1 MVKKRR
7 ITEKDKKFVATF
19 INDELKSRKANKY
32 RQKHEKIWKEVDRQV
47 YMESMQRIARDP
59 NKQSWRSAIEL
70 GELSRASEILTADI
84 RNITFPQNRTWFD
97 PHARVEGQMDP
108 TGNVVVDPQLR
119 KRTNGQLRAC
129 MAQQHLDFGLKARVD
144 LSIKESLHHGGYV
157 VEVKWDSLLKVAGD
171 KVQGISAPTWVP
183 HSMWKC
189 YPENH
194 FLGNMFYSG
203 SMIIETEMKYRDFK
217 KITSPGWFD
226 IDKISKKDD
235 DDVCIIKYYGDV
247 SIPRGDGDIYYPN
260 SIFYAVEDRIVYY
273 EPNDMPFPRIIYNG
287 YERLDVR
294 DPYFISPLVKMSPTQ
309 KIASV
314 LANNFID
321 ATERWVEPP
330 IDYDGNDSSL
340 VEQGGPDTSPGAK
353 NPRKTANSW
362 VEMKVGDPTA
372 ALNGATFFMAELQ
385 KGTAVDAI
393 RSGMTA
399 STEQTATEVER
410 TRQGAQLRTINFV
423 DKHELQGILPFLYMQ
438 HELNKLKLNNYKFYN
453 PEVDAPDFEIL
464 SASDLPT
471 DVQFDIVG
479 SKSLL
484 EEEQRQVKTM
494 QTTQFWM
501 QFPQTAQ
508 KLNLDELMKQSYED
522 SGNKNPQMFL
532 LPPQEGEKVQQVVE
546 MAQQHIQQLQD
557 YAQQLQDELTKVQF
571 NQQQHDLENQQND
584 LEKEQ
589 LQTRIVRMQ
598 ETIRLLQEVMNAQKR
613 ISITSSQ

>member
-1 MVKKRR
+1 LVKNRR

-19 INDELKSRKANKY
+19 INQELKERKANPY
-32 RQKHEKIWKEVDRQV
+32 RAKHEKIWKEVDRQV
-47 YMESMQRIARDP
+47 YMESMQRRPRDP
-59 NKQSWRSAIEL
+59 GASNWRSAIEL

-84 RNITFPQNRTWFD
+84 RNTTFPQNRSWFD
-97 PHARVEGQMDP
+97 PHAKIDGQMDDS
-108 TGNVVVDPQLR
+108 GNLIVDPVTR
-119 KRTNGQLRAC
+119 KRTNGALRAL
-129 MAQQHLDFGLKARVD
+129 MAQQHLDFGMKSRVD
-144 LSIKESLHHGGYV
+144 LSVKESLHHGGYV
-157 VEVKWDSLLKVAGD
+157 AEVKFDSMLKVAGD

-189 YPENH
+189 YPESN

-217 KITSPGWFD
+217 KISGPGWFD
-226 IDKISKKDD
+226 IDKVKKKDD
-235 DDVCIIKYYGDV
+235 EDVCIIKYYGDV

-273 EPNDMPFPRIIYNG
+273 EANNMPYPRIIYNG

-309 KIASV
+309 KIAST

-321 ATERWVEPP
+321 ATDRWVDPP
-330 IDYDGNDSSL
+330 IDYDGNDADL
-340 VEQGGPDTSPGAK
+340 VAMGGPDTSPGAK
-353 NPRKTANSW
+353 NPRKTSNSW
-362 VEMKVGDPTA
+362 TEMKIGDPVS
-372 ALNGATFFMAELQ
+372 ALNGAQFFMVELQ

-438 HELNKLKLNNYKFYN
+438 HELNKLKLKDYKFYN
-453 PEVDAPDFEIL
+453 PEIDAPDFEIY
-464 SASDLPT
+464 SASDLPK

-479 SKSLL
+479 SKSVLQ
-484 EEEQRQVKTM
+484 EEQRQVKTM
-494 QTTQFWM
+494 QVTQFWASI
-501 QFPQTAQ
+501 PATAD
-508 KLNLDELMKQSYED
+508 KLNYDELIKDSYYD
-522 SGNKNPQMFL
+522 AGNKNPEKYL
-532 LPPQEGEKVQQVVE
+532 VPPQQEQMMNQQLQ
-546 MAQQHIQQLQD
+546 MSQQQIQQLQD
-557 YAQQLQDELTKVQF
+557 VIKQMQQELDNNTLM
-571 NQQQHDLENQQND
+571 QQQHGLENQQND

-613 ISITSSQ
+613 VSITTAQ